1 MTQQDVAVP
10 APPVS
15 WKRGLAARV
24 LPAAAVARLAAWN
37 RRLRAMAALA
47 ANGWY
52 DARRYW
58 RWSSAGLSDAG
69 LDHTQLAA
77 LVTLNWHRLEK
88 GLALP
93 APRPGFGQDAAL
105 RLVALLDLYLERHGM
120 DATAAAGVDTLSAWQ
135 DFNRPFGIT
144 NTRVAQALARYA
156 RHPRPAAGAEGGPE
170 GGPKGGR
177 VYGGTIPV
185 TRAAVHAARPGD
197 VDAFFATRHS
207 VRQFTGEPVDH
218 ATLERAVA
226 LALHTPSVCNRQGW
240 RVHAFTGA
248 EQRARILAH
257 QNGNR
262 GFGDRAGAVLA
273 VTADLRH
280 FTSVGE
286 RYQGWIDGGLFA
298 MTLAWAFHALGL
310 GCCMLNWSVTRE
322 TDRALR
328 REAGIPEHES
338 VIMLMAVGHLPDT
351 FTVARSQ
358 RKPLDAVLCMH

>member
-15 WKRGLAARV
+15 WKRGVVSRM
-24 LPAAAVARLAAWN
+24 LPPAAVARLAAWH
-37 RRLRAMAALA
+37 RRLRAATALA

-58 RWSSAGLSDAG
+58 RWSSAGLADAD
-69 LDHTQLAA
+69 LDRTQLAA

-93 APRPGFGQDAAL
+93 KPRPGFGQDAAA
-105 RLVALLDLYLERHGM
+105 RLVALLDLYLDRHGM
-120 DATAAAGVDTLSAWQ
+120 DATAAAGVDTLAAWQ
-135 DFNRPFGIT
+135 AFNHPFGIQ
-144 NTRVAQALARYA
+144 NKGVAQALARYA
-156 RHPRPAAGAEGGPE
+156 RHPRPSQSPC
-170 GGPKGGR
+170 
-177 VYGGTIPV
+177 GGTVPV
-185 TRAAVHAARPGD
+185 TRAAVDAARPAD
-197 VDAFFATRHS
+197 PEAFFATRHS
-207 VRQFTGEPVDH
+207 VRQFTGQPVGR

-240 RVHAFTGA
+240 RVHAFTDAG
-248 EQRARILAH
+248 QRARLLAH

-338 VIMLMAVGHLPDT
+338 VIMLMAVGHLPED
-351 FTVARSQ
+351 FSVARSQ
-358 RKPLDAVLCMH
+358 RKPLDAVLSLH

>member
-1 MTQQDVAVP
+1 MTQQDVAGP

-15 WKRGLAARV
+15 WKRGLVARV

-37 RRLRAMAALA
+37 RRLRAVTALA

-58 RWSSAGLSDAG
+58 RWSSAGMADTD
-69 LDHTQLAA
+69 LDQTQLAA
-77 LVTLNWHRLEK
+77 LVTLNGHRLEK

-93 APRPGFGQDAAL
+93 APRPGFGQDAAA
-105 RLVALLDLYLERHGM
+105 RLVALLDLYLERHGL
-120 DATAAAGVDTLSAWQ
+120 DATAAAGVDVLAAWQ
-135 DFNRPFGIT
+135 DFNRPLGVT
-144 NTRVAQALARYA
+144 STRVAQALARYA
-156 RHPRPAAGAEGGPE
+156 RHPRTGGD
-170 GGPKGGR
+170 R
-177 VYGGTIPV
+177 VCGGTITV
-185 TRAAVHAARPGD
+185 ARADVHAALPHD
-197 VDAFFATRHS
+197 AAAFFATRHS
-207 VRQFTGEPVDH
+207 VRQFTGDPVNQD
-218 ATLERAVA
+218 TLERAVA
-226 LALHTPSVCNRQGW
+226 LAQHTPSVCNRQGW

-248 EQRARILAH
+248 DQRARILAH

-310 GCCMLNWSVTRE
+310 GCCMLNWSVTKE

-338 VIMLMAVGHLPDT
+338 VIMLMAVGHLPGR

-358 RKPLDAVLCMH
+358 RKPLDAVLCVH